1 MKSISKWYAIEV
13 TYRKE
18 KAVAEALYRKG
29 FECYLPLYESR
40 RAWSDRIKVMSVPLF
55 GGYLFCR
62 LEPESRRMPILMTP
76 GVRQFVGL
84 SGEPEPIPDIEI
96 ESIRLALESGVP
108 LEPCDRLETG
118 NRVLVKCGAFEGVEG
133 SFVRYQGKDRLILTV
148 SLIQRSVAVEIDR
161 AWVESVSETRLHD
174 RAFGPTK
181 RIVGNVV
188 N

>member
-1 MKSISKWYAIEV
+1 
-13 TYRKE
+13 
-18 KAVAEALYRKG
+18 
-29 FECYLPLYESR
+29 
-40 RAWSDRIKVMSVPLF
+40 
-55 GGYLFCR
+55 
-62 LEPESRRMPILMTP
+62 MPILTTP

-84 SGEPEPIPDIEI
+84 GGEPEPIPDIEI
-96 ESIRLALESGVP
+96 ESIRLALESGAA

-161 AWVESVSETRLHD
+161 AWVEAISETRLHD
-174 RAFGPTK
+174 RAFGQTK